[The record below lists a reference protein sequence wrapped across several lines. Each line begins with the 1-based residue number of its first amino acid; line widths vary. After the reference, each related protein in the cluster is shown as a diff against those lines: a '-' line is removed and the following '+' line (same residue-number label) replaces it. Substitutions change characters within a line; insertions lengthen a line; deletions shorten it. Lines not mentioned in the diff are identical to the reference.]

1 MGETPTM
8 GERFTQLT
16 ASFLD
21 ASVAHLPNIVGAV
34 LLLLAGWLLAT
45 LLRGLVRRSLSLLDA
60 GTTRLLGEGRAA
72 RLRLGRSADVLGTI
86 VFWSV
91 LVFFVAAAAQ
101 LLGLSVFAQWLARLI
116 EYLPTLVAGLLI
128 VIAGWLLSRF
138 AVDLI
143 QSTAVGLAPAQR
155 AVVARAAQVT
165 ILAGALLVGAEQ
177 VGIKVTFL
185 AIFAAALLFAIAG
198 GVVVATSLG
207 ARTHVANL
215 IGAHRARQSYA
226 VGQRI
231 RVGDHEGRILELAGD
246 GVVLETGEGRVA
258 LPGRVFSEGAVVA
271 IAAGAED
278 A

>member
-1 MGETPTM
+1 MSQTLTI

-16 ASFLD
+16 AGFLD
-21 ASVAHLPNIVGAV
+21 ASVANLPSIVGAV
-34 LLLLAGWLLAT
+34 LLLLVGWLLAVA
-45 LLRGLVRRSLSLLDA
+45 LRGLLRRSLALLDA
-60 GTTRLLGEGRAA
+60 GTARLLGEGRAA
-72 RLRLGRSADVLGTI
+72 RLRLGRSADVLGTV

-91 LVFFVAAAAQ
+91 LVFFIAAAAQ

-128 VIAGWLLSRF
+128 VIAGWLLARF
-138 AVDLI
+138 VADLI

-155 AVVARAAQVT
+155 SAVAQAAQVT
-165 ILAGALLVGAEQ
+165 ILVGALLVGAEQ

-185 AIFAAALLFAIAG
+185 AIFAAALLLAVAG

-215 IGAHRARQSYA
+215 IGAQRARQSYA
-226 VGQRI
+226 VGQRL
-231 RVGDHEGRILELAGD
+231 RVAGYEGRVLEITGD
-246 GVVLETGEGRVA
+246 SLVLETGDGRVS
-258 LPGRVFSEGAVVA
+258 LPGRVFSEEVVVEL
-271 IAAGAED
+271 AGGPDD

>member
-1 MGETPTM
+1 MEQTLTT

-16 ASFLD
+16 GRFLD

-45 LLRGLVRRSLSLLDA
+45 LLRGLVQRSLVLLDA
-60 GTTRLLGEGRAA
+60 ATARVLGEGRAA
-72 RLRLGRSADVLGTI
+72 RLRLGRSSAVLGTL

-91 LVFFVAAAAQ
+91 LLFFITAAAQ
-101 LLGLSVFAQWLARLI
+101 LLGLSIFAQWLARLI
-116 EYLPTLVAGLLI
+116 EYLPTLAAGLLI

-138 AVDLI
+138 AADLI
-143 QSTAVGLAPAQR
+143 DSTAAGLAPAQR

-165 ILAGALLVGAEQ
+165 ILAGAVLVGAEQ

-185 AIFAAALLFAIAG
+185 ALFAAALLFAIAG

-215 IGAHRARQSYA
+215 IGANSVRQSYT

-231 RVGDHEGRILELAGD
+231 RVGGHEGRILELASD
-246 GVVLETGEGRVA
+246 RVVLETAQGRTA
-258 LPGRVFSEGAVVA
+258 LPGRVFSEEAVVA
-271 IAAGAED
+271 LTEEPGD